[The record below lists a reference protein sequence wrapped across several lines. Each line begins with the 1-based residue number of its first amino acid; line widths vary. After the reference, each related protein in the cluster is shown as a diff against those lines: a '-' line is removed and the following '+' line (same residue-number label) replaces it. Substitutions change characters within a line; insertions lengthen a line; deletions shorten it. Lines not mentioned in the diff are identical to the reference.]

1 MDIQDF
7 QAQWKELGKNDP
19 MWVVLTDP
27 TKLGGG
33 WKPEDFF
40 ATGVAEIEGIWQ
52 QLSALNV
59 RVQSGA
65 ALDFGCGLGRLTQ
78 ALCPKFD
85 RCVGVDISESM
96 LAGARSFNQFPDKC
110 QFILNSD
117 PDLRQFGDRTFDF
130 VLSLIA
136 LQHTPTRFQ
145 KRYVGDFLRIL
156 KPGGIA
162 FFQVADCP
170 PLRRMVSDHIVEFYR
185 RCKSGGRPFI
195 GMYALSEPIVREIA
209 AAHGAEV
216 VSVQPPVPNGEYWRA
231 WTWCLRKK
239 V

>member
-7 QAQWKELGKNDP
+7 QAQWKELGKHDP

-27 TKLGGG
+27 TKLGGR
-33 WKPEDFF
+33 WKAEDFF
-40 ATGVAEIEGIWQ
+40 PTGVAEINGIWA

-96 LAGARSFNQFPDKC
+96 LAGAQSFNQFQDKC
-110 QFILNSD
+110 QYVLNSD
-117 PDLRQFGDRTFDF
+117 PDLRQFGDESFDF

-145 KRYVGDFLRIL
+145 KRYVSDFLRIL

-162 FFQVADCP
+162 FFQVTDCP
-170 PLRRMVSDHIVEFYR
+170 VLRRMVSDRIVECYR
-185 RCKSGGRPFI
+185 RWKHGDKPFI
-195 GMYALSEPIVREIA
+195 GMYALSEPIVRRIA
-209 AAHGAEV
+209 AQHRAQV
-216 VSVQPPVPNGEYWRA
+216 ISVRPPEPNGEYWRA
-231 WTWCLRKK
+231 WTWCLRKEP
-239 V
+239 